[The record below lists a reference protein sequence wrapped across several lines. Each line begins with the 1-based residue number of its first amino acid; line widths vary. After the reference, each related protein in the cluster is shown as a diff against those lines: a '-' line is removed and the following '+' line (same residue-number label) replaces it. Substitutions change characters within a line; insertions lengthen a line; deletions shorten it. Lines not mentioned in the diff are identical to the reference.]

1 MDVKTKEKF
10 FIKLLWH
17 KLNLAVLDD
26 QIEIEDCGTVVKI
39 KADVLDISNKFFD
52 SKEMFDKWVE
62 KNKDNSTCLSIKI
75 NLLDLIVLTN
85 EGYN

>member
-1 MDVKTKEKF
+1 MMDTKTKEKF

-52 SKEMFDKWVE
+52 SKEMFDNWVE
-62 KNKDNSTCLSIKI
+62 KIKI
-75 NLLDLIVLTN
+75 IPPV
-85 EGYN
+85 